1 MKIINKK
8 YSCLKV
14 LNSSKGGIWSRVTF
28 VIITLVVIGS
38 VLFLF
43 LENQG
48 KINKYHHRKAIEL
61 SDYGLMQMME
71 QVGEH
76 LREDPT
82 KITGI
87 EKTEYDEGWYKVE
100 VTISQKDTALT
111 LAIESKG
118 HSGSQEAVRKENILL
133 YRSTIEGDSVWLPQQ
148 SK

>member
-1 MKIINKK
+1 MKTINTHCF
-8 YSCLKV
+8 SFQAF
-14 LNSSKGGIWSRVTF
+14 NNRKGGIRSRVTF

-43 LENQG
+43 LENQR

-61 SDYGLMQMME
+61 SDYGLQQMME

-76 LREDPT
+76 LRKDPT
-82 KITGI
+82 KIAGI

-100 VTISQKDTALT
+100 VTISQKDTVLT

-118 HSGSQEAVRKENILL
+118 HSGSQEAVRKENVLL
-133 YRSTIEGDSVWLPQQ
+133 CRTTVEGDSVWLPQQ